1 MNMIAG
7 PNGQGQQWTNI
18 LIGTEKVQIP
28 VYLTTSEYQVGVF
41 TSGCPAD
48 VCKGMNRIDFSTQC
62 PSVKLFPSDNF
73 VQPNSALSNW
83 HSQSMVSTVFS
94 GNEARAE
101 VNMQLWPYHRETTMN
116 NLEII
121 GVDFSTSV
129 FESSLSGFI
138 GLKPYSWNSE
148 QRTKN
153 FMYQLRQQ
161 NLITN
166 NIISFHYSGL

>member
-1 MNMIAG
+1 
-7 PNGQGQQWTNI
+7 
-18 LIGTEKVQIP
+18 
-28 VYLTTSEYQVGVF
+28 
-41 TSGCPAD
+41 
-48 VCKGMNRIDFSTQC
+48 
-62 PSVKLFPSDNF
+62 
-73 VQPNSALSNW
+73 
-83 HSQSMVSTVFS
+83 
-94 GNEARAE
+94 
-101 VNMQLWPYHRETTMN
+101 MQLWPYHRETTMN